1 MKQTRLWI
9 SAAIL
14 SICGLGVLTS
24 CSNDDDSDSKNSSV
38 RLTAMHQVKTIEL
51 VTETKDTKYVWENGL
66 LTHEVS
72 STNRMT
78 NYEVEESYVYNDKK
92 LYTEKHSSDGL
103 YNYYFSYENDR
114 LVKMEEKSNGKII
127 ATCEASY
134 NAEGNISEILYTYIT
149 AELKEV
155 SMKYYLTWQDGDLTQ
170 AVIEYLSTERPS
182 TTLTFLYDK
191 YPSAYTGMPIGTSL
205 IDPTALALHASKHNL
220 IENGD
225 NLVYY
230 HGRLISIVS
239 ADSKTQTFFT
249 YSDGT
254 GKR

>member
-1 MKQTRLWI
+1 MLLSLTLIALVASLALALVNNVTKGPIEKVNQEKVANAIKKVLPEGIEYTIQSDKVSVQTDKGPAEVMRYT
-9 SAAIL
+9 AVDAEGNTVGKAIE
-14 SICGLGVLTS
+14 SFDNNGFGG
-24 CSNDDDSDSKNSSV
+24 K
-38 RLTAMHQVKTIEL
+38 LTAMVGF
-51 VTETKDTKYVWENGL
+51 D
-66 LTHEVS
+66 
-72 STNRMT
+72 
-78 NYEVEESYVYNDKK
+78 
-92 LYTEKHSSDGL
+92 
-103 YNYYFSYENDR
+103 
-114 LVKMEEKSNGKII
+114 
-127 ATCEASY
+127 
-134 NAEGNISEILYTYIT
+134 AEGNISEILYTYIT

-191 YPSAYTGMPIGTSL
+191 YPSAYTSMPIGTSL